1 MALLEPPLLCTSPA
15 SVEDVQK
22 WVDHIP
28 RTLQSQL
35 SAGTI
40 LPVSIFKLP
49 DSRIS
54 DNPNSYLPEEIGIGP
69 IHHFRSDL
77 YNREQIKLVTAQ
89 EVLKPYNITSEYET
103 IVKER
108 LIPLVTIARSCY
120 DINFDIGN
128 TPLAWVY
135 SIDVVV
141 LLDILMKVTEGKPSE
156 FLEDVTKLENQ
167 IPLVVIIELVNALN
181 QNLSGTSD
189 NPFLENL
196 FLNFCET
203 RSPLKFS
210 LPKSQKDLDIG
221 NRHHLLDCMYHL
233 KVCHAKPPPTPLIR
247 TDYSIDVPSDEEEAP
262 SILSVLDAFLKPF
275 KDALNLPW
283 DKLND
288 LIKYLLGQT
297 PTKLEIAIPPVS
309 HLVKLAKIEFSST
322 NGGIRDIEFDVEKL
336 TLCLP
341 VLELKSDSDVIL
353 RILVAYEELMFKYG
367 HVPTLDVTEYVDF
380 MCGIVDSDKD
390 VKILREKNI
399 IFGDMEDG
407 EIANF
412 FNNITKS
419 SGRTDGIKSKLTMT
433 IESINH
439 YYGNVPRVKVYET
452 LKKVFNASWKI
463 ALIAFAILGLLV
475 MIYIGVREV
484 SNLKDLFTVSNVP
497 FVVPQVGTNNELL
510 DF

>member
-1 MALLEPPLLCTSPA
+1 MSLFEPPLLCTSPA

-49 DSRIS
+49 DSRIA
-54 DNPNSYLPEEIGIGP
+54 DNPNSYLPEEIGLGP

-77 YNREQIKLVTAQ
+77 YNREQVKLVTAQ

-135 SIDVVV
+135 SIDIVV
-141 LLDILMKVTEGKPSE
+141 LLDILMKITEGKPSE

-167 IPLVVIIELVNALN
+167 IPLVMIMELLSALN

-196 FLNFCET
+196 FLKFCET

-210 LPKSQKDLDIG
+210 LPKSQKDLDI
-221 NRHHLLDCMYHL
+221 
-233 KVCHAKPPPTPLIR
+233 
-247 TDYSIDVPSDEEEAP
+247 DYSIDMPSDEEESP
-262 SILSVLDAFLKPF
+262 SILSVLDAFLQPF

-288 LIKYLLGQT
+288 LIKFLLGQT

-341 VLELKSDSDVIL
+341 VLDLKSDSDVIL
-353 RILVAYEELMFKYG
+353 RNLVAYEELMFKYG
-367 HVPTLDVTEYVDF
+367 HVPTLDITEYVDF

-399 IFGDMEDG
+399 ILGDMEDG

-497 FVVPQVGTNNELL
+497 LVVDQASTNNELL

>member
-1 MALLEPPLLCTSPA
+1 MALFEPPLLCTSPA

-54 DNPNSYLPEEIGIGP
+54 DNPNSYLPEQIGLGP

-77 YNREQIKLVTAQ
+77 YNREQVKLVTAQ

-108 LIPLVTIARSCY
+108 LVPLVTIARSCY

-135 SIDVVV
+135 SIDIVV
-141 LLDILMKVTEGKPSE
+141 LLDILMDITEGKPSE

-167 IPLVVIIELVNALN
+167 IPLVVIIELLNALN

-196 FLNFCET
+196 FLKFCET

-210 LPKSQKDLDIG
+210 LPKSQKDLDI
-221 NRHHLLDCMYHL
+221 
-233 KVCHAKPPPTPLIR
+233 
-247 TDYSIDVPSDEEEAP
+247 DYSIDMPSDEEESP
-262 SILSVLDAFLKPF
+262 SILSVLDAFLQPF

-341 VLELKSDSDVIL
+341 VLDLKSDSDVIL
-353 RILVAYEELMFKYG
+353 RNLVAYEELMFKYG
-367 HVPTLDVTEYVDF
+367 HVPTLDITEYVDF

-399 IFGDMEDG
+399 ILGDMDDG

-439 YYGNVPRVKVYET
+439 HYGNVPRVKVYET

-463 ALIAFAILGLLV
+463 ALIAFAVLGLLV
-475 MIYIGVREV
+475 MIYIGVREI

-497 FVVPQVGTNNELL
+497 LVVPQVSTNNELL
-510 DF
+510 EF